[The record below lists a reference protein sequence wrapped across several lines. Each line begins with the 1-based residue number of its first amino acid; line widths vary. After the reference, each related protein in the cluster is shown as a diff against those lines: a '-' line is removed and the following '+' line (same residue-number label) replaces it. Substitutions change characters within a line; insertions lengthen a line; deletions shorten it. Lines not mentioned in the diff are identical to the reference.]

1 MAKQEEAIRTSA
13 TLGLVPELSALPVLS
28 ICIVN
33 WNCSNYLR
41 GLLRSIESTRDDLA
55 VEVIVVDNAST
66 DDSASMVEMEFP
78 EVHLIRNARH
88 QGIAKS
94 NNLAAAR
101 AQGKLLLFLNNDVS
115 IAPGGLT
122 TLVHFFEQR
131 PELAAVAPSLVAPDG
146 KPQCCVRKTLHFR
159 ALLHRV
165 WFLRWTRL
173 FRSAEREYRQANF
186 DLRRSGYVEHLVGPA
201 LLVRRKQFMS
211 IGGWDEG
218 FEFTMDD
225 VDLSSRLSRV
235 GQMYYLAGA
244 QVIHWGG
251 IATALDQTYAYCCG
265 ECSHVHYI
273 RKHYGPWSARIYK
286 VLITAD
292 MPLRVFV
299 LALSWL
305 VKRLFGNRERAA
317 RNYRKLMAA
326 SHFLGRRLP
335 YYWRS

>member
-1 MAKQEEAIRTSA
+1 MAKQAGAIRISA
-13 TLGLVPELSALPVLS
+13 PLGLVPQFSALPVLS

-33 WNCSNYLR
+33 WNCSDYLR
-41 GLLRSIESTRDDLA
+41 ALLRSIESTRDDLA

-66 DDSASMVEMEFP
+66 DDSASMVEAEFP

-115 IAPGGLT
+115 IVSGGLT
-122 TLVHFFEQR
+122 TLVQFFEQH
-131 PELAAVAPSLVAPDG
+131 PELAAVAPSLVGPDG
-146 KPQCCVRKTLHFR
+146 KGQGCVRKTLYFR
-159 ALLHRV
+159 AMLHRV

-173 FRSAEREYRQANF
+173 FRSADREYRQENF
-186 DLRRSGYVEHLVGPA
+186 DLKRSGYVEHLVGPA

-218 FEFTMDD
+218 FELTMDD

-235 GQMYYLAGA
+235 GKMYYLAEA

-251 IATALDQTYAYCCG
+251 IATALDQSYAYSCG

-273 RKHYGPWSARIYK
+273 RKHYGPWSARVYK
-286 VLITAD
+286 VLVTAD
-292 MPLRVFV
+292 MPLRISI
-299 LALSWL
+299 LALSWV
-305 VKRLFGNRERAA
+305 VKRVFGTGERAA
-317 RNYRKLMAA
+317 RNHRKLVAA

-335 YYWRS
+335 TYWRS